1 MSSTI
6 SPLGS
11 YRSSSSALDRPGW
24 KLAVGFQEAF
34 TAIVRL
40 RYNRQAV
47 SSADSFRAQMKQTLA
62 MAEHDAASRGCNT
75 GDVQLAK
82 FAVVA
87 FLDESVLSSR
97 SPAFADWARKPL
109 QAELYNHQ
117 LAGEIFFQEL
127 QKILRRSDSPQTA
140 DLLEVYCLCLLLGFK
155 GQYASEAE
163 LRSLT
168 RQAEEKIRRVR
179 GTPDLSPRSGIPPDA
194 IRLTQRDPWLR
205 PLMVVAGSTF
215 FLAVVLF
222 IVFKLLLSSGAAQI
236 SALLG
241 QFVAN

>member
-1 MSSTI
+1 MSSNI

-11 YRSSSSALDRPGW
+11 YRPSNSALDRPVW
-24 KLAVGFQEAF
+24 TLAVAFQEAF

-47 SSADSFRAQMKQTLA
+47 SSADSFRAQMKQALA
-62 MAEHDAASRGCNT
+62 AAEHDAAAHGC
-75 GDVQLAK
+75 DPADIQKAK

-87 FLDESVLSSR
+87 FLDESVLGCK
-97 SPAFADWARKPL
+97 SPVFSEWARRPL

-127 QKILRRSDSPQTA
+127 QKGLKRGDSTQTA

-155 GQYASEAE
+155 GQYASEGE

-168 RQAEEKIRRVR
+168 RQAQEKIRRVR
-179 GTPDLSPRSGIPPDA
+179 GTPELSPRGGVPPDA
-194 IRLTQRDPWLR
+194 IRLAQSDPWLR
-205 PLMVVAGSTF
+205 PLMIVAGSTF
-215 FLAVVLF
+215 AVAIILFVL
-222 IVFKLLLSSGAAQI
+222 FKLLLSSGAAEI
-236 SALLG
+236 STLLG
-241 QFVAN
+241 LLAN

>member
-62 MAEHDAASRGCNT
+62 MAEHDAASRGCNA

-97 SPAFADWARKPL
+97 SPSFSDWARKPL

-127 QKILRRSDSPQTA
+127 HKILKRSDSPQTA

-179 GTPDLSPRSGIPPDA
+179 GTPELSPRGGIPPDA
-194 IRLTQRDPWLR
+194 IRLVQKDPWLR
-205 PLMVVAGSTF
+205 PLRVMTASLF
-215 FLAVVLF
+215 LLAVALF
-222 IVFKLLLSSGAAQI
+222 IVFKLLLSAGAAEI
-236 SALLG
+236 SVLLG
-241 QFVAN
+241 QLVMN

>member
-1 MSSTI
+1 MASNI
-6 SPLGS
+6 APLGS
-11 YRSSSSALDRPGW
+11 YRSPNSALDRPGW
-24 KLAVGFQEAF
+24 KLAVAFQEAF

-62 MAEHDAASRGCNT
+62 MAEHEAAGRGCNPQ
-75 GDVQLAK
+75 DIQQAK

-87 FLDESVLSSR
+87 FLDESVLGSR
-97 SPAFADWARKPL
+97 SPVFSDWARKPL

-127 QKILRRSDSPQTA
+127 QKVLKRSDSSQTA

-155 GQYASEAE
+155 GQYASEGE

-168 RQAEEKIRRVR
+168 RQAQEKIHRVR
-179 GTPDLSPRSGIPPDA
+179 GTPELSPRGGIPSDA
-194 IRLTQRDPWLR
+194 IRLAQSDPWLR
-205 PLMVVAGSTF
+205 PLLVIAGTTSL
-215 FLAVVLF
+215 LAIVLF
-222 IVFKLLLSSGAAQI
+222 VVFKLLLSSGAAQI
-236 SALLG
+236 STLLG
-241 QFVAN
+241 LLGN

>member
-6 SPLGS
+6 SPLHS
-11 YRSSSSALDRPGW
+11 YRSSSSPLDRPSW
-24 KLAVGFQEAF
+24 RLAVGFQEAF

-62 MAEHDAASRGCNT
+62 MAEHEAATRGCNP

-87 FLDESVLSSR
+87 FLDESVLSCK
-97 SPAFADWARKPL
+97 SPVFSDWARKPL
-109 QAELYNHQ
+109 QAELYSHQ
-117 LAGEIFFQEL
+117 LAGEVFFQEL
-127 QKILRRSDSPQTA
+127 QKILKRSDSPQTA
-140 DLLEVYCLCLLLGFK
+140 DLLEVYCLCLLMGFK
-155 GQYASEAE
+155 GQYASEGE

-168 RQAEEKIRRVR
+168 RQAEEKIQRVR
-179 GTPDLSPRSGIPPDA
+179 GTPELSPRGGIPSDA
-194 IRLTQRDPWLR
+194 IRLVQADDWLR
-205 PLMVVAGSTF
+205 PLMVIAAGSL
-215 FLAVVLF
+215 FLAVALF
-222 IVFKLLLSSGAAQI
+222 VVFKLLLSVGAGDI

-241 QFVAN
+241 QLVAN

>member
-1 MSSTI
+1 MSSTV

-11 YRSSSSALDRPGW
+11 YRSSSSALDRPSW
-24 KLAVGFQEAF
+24 RLAVGFQEAF

-47 SSADSFRAQMKQTLA
+47 SSADSFRAHVKQTLA
-62 MAEHDAASRGCNT
+62 MAEHEAATRGCNPA
-75 GDVQLAK
+75 DIQLAK

-87 FLDESVLSSR
+87 FLDESVLSCK
-97 SPAFADWARKPL
+97 SPVFSDWARKPL

-127 QKILRRSDSPQTA
+127 HKILKRSDSSQTA

-155 GQYASEAE
+155 GQYASEGE

-179 GTPDLSPRSGIPPDA
+179 GTMALSPRGDIPSDA
-194 IRLTQRDPWLR
+194 VRLTQKDRWLR
-205 PLMVVAGSTF
+205 PLKVIAATTCS
-215 FLAVVLF
+215 LAVALF
-222 IVFKLLLSSGAAQI
+222 IVFKLLLSTGAAAL
-236 SALLG
+236 STLLG
-241 QFVAN
+241 QWVAN

>member
-1 MSSTI
+1 MSSTP

-62 MAEHDAASRGCNT
+62 MAEHDAASRGCNA

-97 SPAFADWARKPL
+97 SPSFSDWARKPL

-127 QKILRRSDSPQTA
+127 HKILKRSDSSQTA

-179 GTPDLSPRSGIPPDA
+179 GHQLSPAEASHPMRFAWREETLGCDRS
-194 IRLTQRDPWLR
+194 WSLR
-205 PLMVVAGSTF
+205 PAHFL
-215 FLAVVLF
+215 LAVALF
-222 IVFKLLLSSGAAQI
+222 IVFKLLLSAGAAEI
-236 SALLG
+236 SVLLG
-241 QFVAN
+241 QLVAN

>member
-6 SPLGS
+6 SPLHS
-11 YRSSSSALDRPGW
+11 YRSSSSPLDRPSW
-24 KLAVGFQEAF
+24 RLAVGFQEAF

-62 MAEHDAASRGCNT
+62 VAEHEAATRGCNP

-87 FLDESVLSSR
+87 FLDESVLSCK
-97 SPAFADWARKPL
+97 SPVFSDWARKPL
-109 QAELYNHQ
+109 QAELYSHQ
-117 LAGEIFFQEL
+117 LAGEVFFQEL
-127 QKILRRSDSPQTA
+127 QKILKRSDSPQTA

-155 GQYASEAE
+155 GQYASEGE

-168 RQAEEKIRRVR
+168 RQAEEKIQRVR
-179 GTPDLSPRSGIPPDA
+179 GTPELSPRSGIPSDA
-194 IRLTQRDPWLR
+194 IRLVQQDDWLR
-205 PLMVVAGSTF
+205 PLMVIAAGSF
-215 FLAVVLF
+215 FLAVALF
-222 IVFKLLLSSGAAQI
+222 VVFKLLLSVGAGDI

-241 QFVAN
+241 QLVAN

>member
-1 MSSTI
+1 MSSNI

-11 YRSSSSALDRPGW
+11 YRGSSSALDRPGW
-24 KLAVGFQEAF
+24 TLAVAFQEAF

-47 SSADSFRAQMKQTLA
+47 SSADSFRAQMKQALA
-62 MAEHDAASRGCNT
+62 VAEHDAATHGC
-75 GDVQLAK
+75 DPADIQKAK

-87 FLDESVLSSR
+87 FLDESVLGCR
-97 SPAFADWARKPL
+97 SAVFSEWARRPL

-127 QKILRRSDSPQTA
+127 QKVLKRSDSTQTA

-155 GQYASEAE
+155 GQYASEGE

-168 RQAEEKIRRVR
+168 RQAQEKIRRVR
-179 GTPDLSPRSGIPPDA
+179 GTPELSPRGGIPPDA
-194 IRLTQRDPWLR
+194 IRLAQNDPWLR
-205 PLMVVAGSTF
+205 PLMITAGSTF
-215 FLAVVLF
+215 AVAVILFVL
-222 IVFKLLLSSGAAQI
+222 FKLLLSSGASEI
-236 SALLG
+236 STMLGLLR
-241 QFVAN
+241 N

>member
-24 KLAVGFQEAF
+24 RLAVGFQEAF

-47 SSADSFRAQMKQTLA
+47 SSADSFRSQMKQTLA
-62 MAEHDAASRGCNT
+62 VAEHEAASRGCNP
-75 GDVQLAK
+75 GDIQQAK

-87 FLDESVLSSR
+87 FLDESVLSCK
-97 SPAFADWARKPL
+97 SPAFSDWARKPL

-127 QKILRRSDSPQTA
+127 QTILKRSDSSQTA

-155 GQYASEAE
+155 GQYASEGE

-168 RQAEEKIRRVR
+168 RQAQEKIRRVR
-179 GTPDLSPRSGIPPDA
+179 GMSELSPRGGIPSDA
-194 IRLTQRDPWLR
+194 IRVAQTDPWLR
-205 PLMVVAGSTF
+205 PLMVIAGGTVL
-215 FLAVVLF
+215 LAVALF
-222 IVFKLLLSSGAAQI
+222 VAFKLLLSSGAAEI
-236 SALLG
+236 STLLG
-241 QFVAN
+241 QLAN

>member
-11 YRSSSSALDRPGW
+11 YKSSSSALDRPGW

-62 MAEHDAASRGCNT
+62 VAEHEAASRGCNP
-75 GDVQLAK
+75 GDVQQAK

-87 FLDESVLSSR
+87 FLDESVLGCK
-97 SPAFADWARKPL
+97 SPAFSDWARKPL

-127 QKILRRSDSPQTA
+127 QKILKRSDSSQTA

-155 GQYASEAE
+155 GQYASEGE

-168 RQAEEKIRRVR
+168 RQAQEKIRRVR
-179 GTPDLSPRSGIPPDA
+179 GTSELSPRGGIPSDA
-194 IRLTQRDPWLR
+194 IRVVQSDPWLR
-205 PLMVVAGSTF
+205 PLMVIAGSTF
-215 FLAVVLF
+215 LLAVVLF
-222 IVFKLLLSSGAAQI
+222 VVFKLLLSSGAAEI
-236 SALLG
+236 STLLG
-241 QFVAN
+241 QLAN

>member
-11 YRSSSSALDRPGW
+11 YRASTPALDRPGW
-24 KLAVGFQEAF
+24 TLAVAFQEAF

-47 SSADSFRAQMKQTLA
+47 SSADSFRAQMKQALGV
-62 MAEHDAASRGCNT
+62 AEHDAASHGCDA
-75 GDVQLAK
+75 GDIQRAK

-87 FLDESVLSSR
+87 FLDESVLGCK
-97 SPAFADWARKPL
+97 SPAFSEWARRPL

-127 QKILRRSDSPQTA
+127 QKVLKRSDSAQTA

-155 GQYASEAE
+155 GQYASEGE

-168 RQAEEKIRRVR
+168 RQAQEKILRVR
-179 GTPDLSPRSGIPPDA
+179 GTPELSPRGGIPPDA
-194 IRLTQRDPWLR
+194 IRLAQTDRWLR
-205 PLMVVAGSTF
+205 PLMIVAGSTF
-215 FLAVVLF
+215 AIAIILFVL
-222 IVFKLLLSSGAAQI
+222 FKLLLSSGAAEI
-236 SALLG
+236 STLLG
-241 QFVAN
+241 ILAN